1 MERSKAI
8 RRLAIGGGACWFC
21 LSLGLFKVITI
32 VVFLVRERERDNGG
46 GSKSY
51 IRPNERSQQLE
62 LARAGQQFN

>member
-32 VVFLVRERERDNGG
+32 VVFLVRERDKGG